1 MRRTIEY
8 SVFFVLAV
16 LLQTLMF
23 DNLHLSSLVMPLYY
37 VVFVILLPVEISR
50 LWLLLLGALLG
61 VVMDVM
67 MGTPGLN
74 TIATTAV
81 AYIRPTVLN
90 LMMGKEVAHETIPYG
105 RSIPLRA
112 FVLYAGVMVLI
123 HHSLFY
129 GFESLASHLFHTVL
143 KVLISSA
150 VTVALVALTAR
161 LFRRVV
167 G

>member
-8 SVFFVLAV
+8 TIFFVFAV

-37 VVFVILLPVEISR
+37 VVFVVLLPVEIPR
-50 LWLLLLGALLG
+50 IWLLLLGTLLG
-61 VVMDVM
+61 MVMDVM

-81 AYIRPTVLN
+81 AFIRPTVIN

-112 FVLYAGVMVLI
+112 FILYAGVMVLI

-129 GFESLASHLFHTVL
+129 GFESLGSHLFHTVM
-143 KVLISSA
+143 KILISSV
-150 VTVALVALTAR
+150 VTVALVCLTAR
-161 LFRRVV
+161 LFRRIV